1 MSVYRLHSF
10 GNPEILRKLSFDN
23 LMLLVRKYK
32 SYFDSVNFPIPDDA
46 TEETF
51 NYEAFASFLLS
62 PMFDLETG
70 FFDALLLL
78 DAMSREEFFDILAEH
93 IIGKSYAIPITEN
106 VSVGD
111 LALLLYLNEP
121 GLLKKINDRVNMKDP
136 QSFSSFIG
144 RRYISGW
151 VPSENHVR
159 ELQRLFNIS
168 FKTHRRGETVRI
180 SKFQNDKEFC
190 FLIRKGE
197 PLSRHG
203 AILPGHDET
212 RNLICQL
219 ESFDV
224 VVFTPETGRLRMTI
238 GGVKNTWMKT
248 EYPQIFGRALFA
260 DYEFFIDQPLY
271 DFDVIRT
278 QGRNILATKDVPEI
292 LTVMLTEC
300 VVEIKGDNNSK
311 RTYKAKDVFRD
322 WENENI
328 TIKSS
333 DTISRVKFTVE
344 FHDGKKKTFILYR
357 DNRSGYKYDQYA
369 MIFED
374 WLILRKIL
382 KTGLGCEVNEEHEL
396 VVA

>member
-1 MSVYRLHSF
+1 MSVYKLHSF
-10 GNPEILRKLSFDN
+10 GNPAILRKLSFEN
-23 LMLLVRKYK
+23 LMTLVRKYK

-51 NYEAFASFLLS
+51 NYEAFAAFLIN

-70 FFDALLLL
+70 FFDALVLL
-78 DAMSREEFFDILAEH
+78 DAMSRDEFFDILAEH
-93 IIGKSYAIPITEN
+93 IMSKSYAIPITEK

-121 GLLKKINDRVNMKDP
+121 AVLKKINDRVNMKDP

-144 RRYISGW
+144 RRCVSGW
-151 VPSENHVR
+151 EPSDTHIL

-168 FKTHRRGETVRI
+168 FRAHGRGETVKI
-180 SKFQNDKEFC
+180 TKFKNGKEFC

-212 RNLICQL
+212 KNLICQL

-224 VVFTPETGRLRMTI
+224 VVFSPDTGKLRMTI
-238 GGVKNTWMKT
+238 GGVKNTWMKA
-248 EYPQIFGRALFA
+248 EYPQIFGQAFFT

-271 DFDVIRT
+271 DFDIIKT
-278 QGRNILATKDVPEI
+278 QGKDILATQDVPDI
-292 LTVMLTEC
+292 LNIRLTEC
-300 VVEIKGDNNSK
+300 VVEITGDNCSQ
-311 RTYKAKDVFRD
+311 RTYKAKDVFLD
-322 WENENI
+322 WKRENI
-328 TIKSS
+328 SIKDV
-333 DTISRVKFTVE
+333 DTISRVKFAVE
-344 FHDGKKKTFILYR
+344 FMDGKQKTFILYK

-369 MIFED
+369 MIFES

-382 KTGLGCEVNEEHEL
+382 KTGLACEVNEEHEL